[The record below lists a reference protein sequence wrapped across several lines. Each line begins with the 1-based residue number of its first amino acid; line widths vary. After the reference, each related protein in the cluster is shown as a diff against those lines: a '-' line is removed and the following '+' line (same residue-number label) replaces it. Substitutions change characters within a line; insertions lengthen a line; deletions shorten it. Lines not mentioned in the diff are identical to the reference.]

1 MVNSVKSWFN
11 RCTLDASLSRRS
23 VSIQTDPLGISR
35 LLPTCGGPV
44 VRGAFFTTG
53 DSLMRLFIP
62 FAILCFALVAA
73 GAAAQCT
80 PGAGLVELSV
90 NGTAA
95 AGQLITLAGEPG
107 GTTTISLTDTTGA
120 PGDAFIL
127 AAGNGI
133 VCQSIFLV
141 FGGTIDITSPMV
153 VLNGLAPT
161 TVFDAMAKTDFAMTY
176 PTECSVNGITTPAIQ
191 AIHVAPT
198 MPPYFVRETGA
209 IQIAY
214 AAASTIVTTYE
225 NWGDDAAVYHSTQNC
240 PGSSANMLFG
250 TVAYQHAYICSN
262 GPITFTGGTDDFG
275 ASAADLFSGW
285 AGGFPGVAPRWE
297 DMANSAALNDKLIIT
312 EDVVNNTVE
321 FSFLGNEHWGS
332 GAPLGDWTCTFGL
345 AGPGSVVIDLTNALP
360 GGETDVVGV
369 SDGGAAGPTGAAG
382 LDSIVDLDVAAAAF
396 YTTAV
401 GTGPE
406 SICEEFAAGT
416 TDNNI
421 YTFIDLTGTFEWTLF

>member
-1 MVNSVKSWFN
+1 
-11 RCTLDASLSRRS
+11 L
-23 VSIQTDPLGISR
+23 
-35 LLPTCGGPV
+35 
-44 VRGAFFTTG
+44 
-53 DSLMRLFIP
+53 
-62 FAILCFALVAA
+62 
-73 GAAAQCT
+73 
-80 PGAGLVELSV
+80 
-90 NGTAA
+90 
-95 AGQLITLAGEPG
+95 
-107 GTTTISLTDTTGA
+107 
-120 PGDAFIL
+120 
-127 AAGNGI
+127 
-133 VCQSIFLV
+133 
-141 FGGTIDITSPMV
+141 
-153 VLNGLAPT
+153 
-161 TVFDAMAKTDFAMTY
+161 
-176 PTECSVNGITTPAIQ
+176 Q
-191 AIHVAPT
+191 AIHTAVAP
-198 MPPYFVRETGA
+198 PFNLAITGA
-209 IQIAY
+209 IQAVY
-214 AAASTIVTTYE
+214 AAPATIVTTYE